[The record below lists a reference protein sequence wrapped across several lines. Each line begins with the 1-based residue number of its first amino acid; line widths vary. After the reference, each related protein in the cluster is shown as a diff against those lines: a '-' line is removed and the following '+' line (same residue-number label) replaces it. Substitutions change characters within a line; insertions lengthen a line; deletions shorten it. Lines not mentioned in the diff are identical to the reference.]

1 MRITTFVAAVV
12 LSAAVVGPAAAEDL
26 VFDLINNS
34 TANLQELYVSPVGTD
49 SWGEDVLGM
58 ELLAA
63 GENGNVTIADGDAT
77 CAYDLRFVMDTGATL
92 EGSTDLCEMASFTLT
107 D

>member
-1 MRITTFVAAVV
+1 MRFKTLVVAAV
-12 LSAAVVGPAAAEDL
+12 LSAALVSPAVAQDL
-26 VFDLINNS
+26 VFDLINS
-34 TANLQELYVSPVGTD
+34 SSANLQEMYASPVGTD
-49 SWGEDVLGM
+49 SWGEDILGT

-63 GENGNVTIADGDAT
+63 GEHGSVTIADGEET
-77 CAYDLRFVMDTGATL
+77 CAYDMRFVMDNGAIL